1 MTKKKPVNKK
11 KKKVLL
17 PVIKKKKKKVLLPV
31 IKKKKKKKE
40 VILKEWGIKKKEKKN
55 TKKPLKTPK
64 KLLKSVVVKKKK
76 IPRVKSVIAPV
87 VETPPPILPKPRRR
101 KKKSAK
107 DYFTQ
112 ETEDAIIQ
120 YNNEENQDIRN
131 RLYEEKISYPLSKLI
146 ENVFNRWK
154 FSYFETS
161 PQDVQRE
168 ALAHLVANMGK
179 YDPNRPS
186 KAFGHNKKSK
196 AFSYFSVIAKNWFI
210 LLNNNNYTKFQRQV
224 EISEERDEHTV
235 QLHQVDKHYA
245 QVETNEFM
253 NIMIKFWEEN
263 VGKIFNKERDL
274 NIANAVIELL
284 RQSDRIESVNKK
296 ALYLYIRDIS
306 DCKTQQITKVINKMK
321 QHHRNIHRM
330 YLNDG
335 DISNSIHLPA

>member
-1 MTKKKPVNKK
+1 MSKNK
-11 KKKVLL
+11 
-17 PVIKKKKKKVLLPV
+17 PVIKKKKKKVLLPI
-31 IKKKKKKKE
+31 IKKKKKKKKD
-40 VILKEWGIKKKEKKN
+40 VILKKGDIKKKEKKN
-55 TKKPLKTPK
+55 TKKLLEPPK
-64 KLLKSVVVKKKK
+64 KLLKAVVVRKKK
-76 IPRVKSVIAPV
+76 IPRAKIIATSV
-87 VETPPPILPKPRRR
+87 VEIPPPILPKPRRR

-107 DYFTQ
+107 NYFTQ
-112 ETEDAIIQ
+112 ETEDAIIL
-120 YNNEENQDIRN
+120 YNNEEDQDIRN
-131 RLYEEKISYPLSKLI
+131 RLYEERISYPLSKLI

-186 KAFGHNKKSK
+186 KAFGKNKKSK

-210 LLNNNNYTKFQRQV
+210 LLNNNNYSKFQRQV

-235 QLHQVDKHYA
+235 QLHHIDKHYA

-253 NIMIKFWEEN
+253 DMTIKFWEEN
-263 VGKIFNKERDL
+263 IGKIFNKERDL

-321 QHHRNIHRM
+321 QYHRNIYRM

-335 DISNSIHLPA
+335 AISNSTHLSQ